1 MSLSGWL
8 DKRRER
14 RRDKQIQRHK
24 KHIKNKFGQGEDRQ
38 KAIEFFSELAGQ
50 EATLAKEGHLGLLE
64 RYMVN
69 VEPSIRDEDEKEQ
82 VFDILTSLGDEVVP
96 AIEDYINRKDAAS
109 VPVAWPLK
117 VLDAVCETEQ
127 AVSVLT
133 QALDRLGTTY
143 TREPERKQAIVRQ
156 LAAYDDPR
164 VVSAMI
170 TFLRDHR
177 DEVQLEALA
186 ALERRADEAAREPM
200 LDLLLEEDTPVRI
213 RAQLAAALQR
223 LGWTVKGY
231 RKKVEEA
238 LPDGL
243 SVDRGGRI
251 KGRWALAP
259 PDEDFEEDD

>member
-8 DKRRER
+8 EDRRER
-14 RRDKQIQRHK
+14 RREKQILRHK

-50 EATLAKEGHLGLLE
+50 EGELAKEGHLGLLE

-82 VFDILTSLGDEVVP
+82 VYKILTGLGDEVVP
-96 AIEDYINRKDAAS
+96 AIEDYLNRKDAAN

-117 VLDAVCETEQ
+117 ILDAVCEPTE
-127 AVSVLT
+127 AVAVIT
-133 QALDRLGTTY
+133 RALERMGTTY
-143 TREPERKQAIVRQ
+143 TREPERKQALVRQ
-156 LAAYDDPR
+156 LAEYDDER
-164 VVSAMI
+164 VVPTMI

-186 ALERRADEAAREPM
+186 ALERLDDESAREPM
-200 LDLLLEEDTPVRI
+200 LELLLDEDTPVRV
-213 RAQLAAALQR
+213 RAQLAASLQR

-238 LPDGL
+238 LPEGL
-243 SVDRGGRI
+243 SIDRGGRI

-259 PDEDFEEDD
+259 PEDDE